1 MPAPRRWSNV
11 TADAF
16 RKAEAELAAL
26 PGIGPYTAAAIAAI
40 AFDAPA
46 AAIDG
51 NVERVMARLFA
62 VEEYLPAAKPDIRR
76 LTEALVPRRAPA
88 ISRRR

>member
-1 MPAPRRWSNV
+1 MRGFPA
-11 TADAF
+11 T
-16 RKAEAELAAL
+16 EAGLREL

-40 AFDAPA
+40 AFDVPA
-46 AAIDG
+46 AAVDG

-62 VEEYLPAAKPDIRR
+62 IETRTAGGQARDPHADAG
-76 LTEALVPRRAPA
+76 AGAGRARPA